1 MIVIRPVTATDEAS
15 LMTLAEQS
23 GLFAP
28 DHLAVVQ
35 ETLTAYLSGTDD
47 ALWFT
52 TDTTE
57 PFGVLYCAPEVMAE
71 GVWNGLM
78 LIVHPDSH
86 GQGIGTQLM
95 QHAEQILTAQ
105 GARLL
110 LVETSSLDD
119 FERARRFYA
128 KLGFS
133 EEARIAHY
141 YAEDDAKVVFAK
153 RLTT

>member
-1 MIVIRPVTATDEAS
+1 MIRPVTASDEVG
-15 LMTLAEQS
+15 LMALAEHS

-28 DHLAVVQ
+28 EHLALVQ
-35 ETLTAYLSGTDD
+35 ETLTAYLSGSDE

-52 TDTTE
+52 TDTPE
-57 PFGVLYCAPEVMAE
+57 PLGVLYCAPEVMADD
-71 GVWNGLM
+71 VWNALM

-86 GQGIGTQLM
+86 GQGVGTQLM
-95 QHAEQILTAQ
+95 QHAEQVLTAQ

-110 LVETSSLDD
+110 IVETSGLDD
-119 FERARRFYA
+119 FERARRFYG

-141 YAEDDAKVVFAK
+141 YAHGDAKVIFTK
-153 RLTT
+153 RLS